1 MVEFLVAMMLRSA
14 VWVIAVALALALA
27 VAGAQAPTLVHLD
40 VPTRADA
47 NASLAANGRNV
58 AVVWGA
64 TDPAGPTDVYLA
76 VSADGGRSFG
86 APVRVNDQEGT
97 ARINGEM
104 APRVVFVPRSGHSP
118 AIDVLWVA
126 RDLAT
131 TIRIARSID
140 GGRTFGPSRE
150 LQGAGAAGGR
160 GWGALASDDRGGVHA
175 LWLDHRGM
183 AADRASAGE
192 HHHGQES
199 GAEAATDG
207 FAMAQKSGLYYSNG
221 TSARELTKGV
231 CYCCKTALAAGTDGT
246 LYAAWRQ
253 VYAGNMRDIA
263 FTVSRDGGR
272 TFTPPARVSEDRWQL
287 NGCPEDGPALVVDAG
302 GTAHV
307 VWPTVVTQPPAHKA
321 LFYASTRDGRAFTAR
336 TRVSP
341 TGRNIAHP
349 QIALG
354 PAGEMAVFWDEI
366 VNSRRRVFVSRKDDE
381 GFGAPEPLSDT
392 TTAAYAVPVYAD
404 GGFVVAWTEGS
415 GDDARIVVRRLPV
428 E

>member
-1 MVEFLVAMMLRSA
+1 MFRLRSA
-14 VWVIAVALALALA
+14 AWVVAVGLALAWA
-27 VAGAQAPTLVHLD
+27 VAGAQAPALVHLD
-40 VPTRADA
+40 VATRADA
-47 NASLAANGRNV
+47 NASLAAEGRRV
-58 AVVWGA
+58 AIVWGA
-64 TDPAGPTDVYLA
+64 TDPAGPADVYFA
-76 VSADGGRSFG
+76 MSADGGRTFG
-86 APVRVNDQEGT
+86 VPVRVNDHPGT

-104 APRVVFVPRSGHSP
+104 APRVVFVPRRGEAS

-140 GGRTFGPSRE
+140 GGRTFGASRE
-150 LQGAGAAGGR
+150 LQGTGAAGGR
-160 GWGALASDDRGGVHA
+160 GWATLASDTRGGIHA

-183 AADRASAGE
+183 TADRAPAGE

-199 GAEAATDG
+199 GAADAADG
-207 FAMAQKSGLYYSNG
+207 VAMAQKSGLYYSNG
-221 TSARELTKGV
+221 TSSRELTKGV
-231 CYCCKTALAAGTDGT
+231 CYCCKTALAAGADGT

-287 NGCPEDGPALVVDAG
+287 NGCPEDGPAVVVDAG
-302 GTAHV
+302 STAHV

-321 LFYASTRDGRAFTAR
+321 LFYATTRDGRTFTAR

-354 PAGEMAVFWDEI
+354 PAGEIAVFWDEI
-366 VNSRRRVFVSRKDDE
+366 VNGRRRVFVSRKDAE
-381 GFGAPEPLSDT
+381 GFGAPEALSDSASASYA
-392 TTAAYAVPVYAD
+392 TAVVAD
-404 GGFVVAWTEGS
+404 GAFVVAWTEAPPSGS
-415 GDDARIVVRRLPV
+415 RIVVRRLPV
-428 E
+428 R